1 MQSLSIILLF
11 PSKLC
16 YRMTFQDI
24 LLNEKFPKMV
34 NTVNDYLSAIINKY
48 ENLKRKKYAT
58 DNYKMKY
65 K

>member
-1 MQSLSIILLF
+1 
-11 PSKLC
+11 
-16 YRMTFQDI
+16 
-24 LLNEKFPKMV
+24 MV